1 MLQLSVAVVQ
11 YMHAVQYDV
20 SVELSLNIGSWQNLS
35 KCAIWRSGQ
44 SEFNLVDFQT
54 VHWTNWCDIVPTTS
68 SERVNAISYQDPY
81 IRWWNMGWL
90 NTSCT
95 ESTICTLLR
104 ASWRPWKWTLTFAP
118 WVCSLAN
125 PLVSISCLWWKSL
138 GIGPVSKG

>member
-54 VHWTNWCDIVPTTS
+54 VH
-68 SERVNAISYQDPY
+68 
-81 IRWWNMGWL
+81 
-90 NTSCT
+90 
-95 ESTICTLLR
+95 
-104 ASWRPWKWTLTFAP
+104 
-118 WVCSLAN
+118 
-125 PLVSISCLWWKSL
+125 
-138 GIGPVSKG
+138 